1 MRKYIIA
8 MTMALFASFQANA
21 SYVQGVTGA
30 DMVGISVTV
39 EFANGSSESAIWQA
53 ISATAGGAFGASDWA
68 LILDGDSFGEYDSVS
83 NTYYGLFNFF
93 NGPFDVV
100 GITLDILSEGFVF
113 DTAFGDASANGSGAG
128 REFVSSDPQATVS
141 YGSLVEDELYG
152 TLDISAFVA
161 AGTGLAFMTD
171 TDAMAQGEVPAPA
184 GLLLVAFGLLALRAT
199 RRAK

>member
-1 MRKYIIA
+1 MRKFIIA
-8 MTMALFASFQANA
+8 MAMTLFASFQANA

-53 ISATAGGAFGASDWA
+53 LSTTAGGAFGASDWA
-68 LILDGDSFGEYDSVS
+68 LLLDGDSFGEYDSVS
-83 NTYYGLFNFF
+83 NTYYGLFSFF

-100 GITLDILSEGFVF
+100 GITIDILSEGFVF
-113 DTAFGDASANGSGAG
+113 DTAYGDASANGSGAG

-141 YGSLVEDELYG
+141 YSSLVEDELYG
-152 TLDISAFVA
+152 TMEISAFI
-161 AGTGLAFMTD
+161 AGNNGLGFLTD
-171 TDAMAQGEVPAPA
+171 TDAMADGEVPAPA

-199 RRAK
+199 RRS